1 MVAHFPAWLHILALA
16 SLALALA
23 CALIIA
29 VDEAV
34 RRQEMWIMNLV
45 WPLCALFGGLLWLIF
60 YFRYGGGMRRER
72 IEPPPKHAHHVERP
86 FPIAV
91 AKSTSH
97 CGAGCT
103 LGDIIAEWLAFAV
116 PAVAV
121 AFGWK
126 SLFGEKTFAVWIFD
140 FILAFVLGIAFQYF
154 TIQPMRHLSAI
165 RGLVEA
171 LKADAASITA
181 WQVGMYGFM
190 ALVQFAWFAPAFGG
204 EARVDTPE
212 FWFAMQIAM
221 LCGFAT
227 SYPVN
232 WMLLKLG
239 VKEEM

>member
-1 MVAHFPAWLHILALA
+1 M
-16 SLALALA
+16 A
-23 CALIIA
+23 CL
-29 VDEAV
+29 
-34 RRQEMWIMNLV
+34 RR
-45 WPLCALFGGLLWLIF
+45 A
-60 YFRYGGGMRRER
+60 
-72 IEPPPKHAHHVERP
+72 
-86 FPIAV
+86 AV
-91 AKSTSH
+91 A
-97 CGAGCT
+97 A
-103 LGDIIAEWLAFAV
+103 
-116 PAVAV
+116 

-154 TIQPMRHLSAI
+154 TIQPMRHLSAM

-181 WQVGMYGFM
+181 WQIGMYGFM
-190 ALVQFAWFAPAFGG
+190 AFAQFAWFAQAFGG

-232 WMLLKLG
+232 WLLIRLG
-239 VKEEM
+239 VKEEMLSSQ

>member
-1 MVAHFPAWLHILALA
+1 MAAHFTAWLH
-16 SLALALA
+16 ALALVSLGLA
-23 CALIIA
+23 FASALVII
-29 VDEAV
+29 VDEV
-34 RRQEMWIMNLV
+34 GRPQKMWIMAFV
-45 WPLCALFGGLLWLIF
+45 WPLCALFGSVLWLAL
-60 YFRYGGGMRRER
+60 YFAFGRGMS
-72 IEPPPKHAHHVERP
+72 KHARNTGKHSEHPEPP
-86 FPIAV
+86 FPILV
-91 AKSTSH
+91 AKATSH